1 MKSPERSQRTAPG
14 PSPATA
20 TRHGPEAKAD
30 GAGPYY
36 RTTLCVLMLEVF
48 YRYMPINK

>member
-1 MKSPERSQRTAPG
+1 MDPG
-14 PSPATA
+14 EYLS
-20 TRHGPEAKAD
+20 KA
-30 GAGPYY
+30 GEQGPYY